1 MLSFFKTLS
10 TKRSAWFLL
19 FSSALLLEAIAF
31 YFQHGMGLA
40 PCVMCI
46 YERVAILGIAFSG
59 LLGLLYPSS
68 MLLRLMALLIGLSS
82 AIKGLMISITHLDL
96 QLYPAPWKQC
106 SAVAE
111 FPETLPLDQWF
122 PAFFLPSGSCSEVTW
137 QFLGFSMVQWV
148 VVIFALYTLLLALIF
163 ISQVKRLKPKQR
175 RLFH

>member
-19 FSSALLLEAIAF
+19 FSSALVLEAIAL

-46 YERVAILGIAFSG
+46 YERVAIFGIAFAG
-59 LLGLLYPSS
+59 LLGFLYPSS
-68 MLLRLMALLIGLSS
+68 MLLRLVALLIGLGS
-82 AIKGLMISITHLDL
+82 AVKGLMISIAHLDL

-106 SAVAE
+106 SAVVE

-122 PAFFLPSGSCSEVTW
+122 PAVFLPSGSCSEVTW
-137 QFLGFSMVQWV
+137 HFLGFSMVQWIV
-148 VVIFALYTLLLALIF
+148 AIFALYTLVLVLIF
-163 ISQVKRLKPKQR
+163 ISQAKRLKSKQR